1 MGKIRGTHSSPGI
14 YTKITDIEYT
24 TRHAGITTLG
34 LVGETLKGPA
44 FEPIDIDSWPQFV
57 EYFGGKSAEKFKDSQ
72 YPKYELPYIADSY
85 LKASDQLKVCR
96 VLGLS
101 GYNAGPAFVIKAKSG
116 STEYVVAVLRSRGQ
130 YKKYG
135 MTENC
140 VSTYDTLEYACNFIK
155 IEPASKL
162 SVKYDCEGNLD
173 NTGITNDSDIKI
185 NTLDRGTFTIS
196 AYSSTY
202 ERSTDLIGTYS
213 VSFNPGAKDYIYNVL
228 GSDAQNGSAPLFIEE
243 LYDVNLEDLISKNK
257 VDSLSTSVTVYRP
270 IIYDA
275 VTEPVSDF
283 LTVPTKD
290 LKKKHVGLTF
300 VYAKNYKGEDFDP
313 NEEEVFKYRGTTA
326 SEPITGR
333 VEEGGIYIVKSYYK
347 DNVKKYGYFAV
358 LKEEEVSSST
368 IYKNTVIEDYPE
380 PQGNED
386 KFVVSCVKVLA
397 YDNFAVKGEGVATGA
412 EKLVDI
418 ISSNF
423 SDYREQYRFASTPWI
438 VSEIKGNAKHY
449 DVKKLFR
456 FHTITDG
463 NAANTQ
469 VKISIANIRP
479 DEGTFDVYIRDF
491 YDTDSNPTILESYKS
506 LTMVPGTSKYI
517 GLKIGTL
524 DGAYETVSKYVLV
537 EVIENDETRNCVPAG
552 FLGYPIRKY
561 TEGTA
566 PYFTYNRFYDDNIRE
581 KKQYFGL
588 TDLVGVD
595 EDMLSYKGKQ
605 AYTEQYEAGYT
616 TAFHLDSRLN
626 NDLRT
631 HKNGSSIVTDV
642 VATVDGEFSG
652 ITWAAVSQNNVTS
665 EQIPPVIAGEDEMEG
680 TIYEDVR
687 LRKFTVYPY
696 GGFDGWDIY
705 RASRTNTDE
714 FKANRYKGTISNG
727 EGAVF
732 STITDG
738 TGLSLTGRCITSDY
752 YAYLAGINQFQNPE
766 KEEINLFATP
776 GIDYVNNELLVSDAI
791 DMVENRLDTFYVIT
805 TPDKPWGASDAPDDM
820 YSSEDA
826 ADNLDDTSV
835 DTYYASSYYPW
846 VKYFDKSNNI
856 YIHLPATKDAVRI
869 MANTDNK
876 RFPWIAPAGF
886 ERGTVECKKMRFYA
900 TLEDRDNVY
909 DSRINP
915 LMSFKEGVKIWG
927 NKTLYVCDETNPMNR
942 INTVRLMLY
951 MRRIII
957 ASSIGLIF
965 EPEDGTL
972 QEEFEGNIKPI
983 LAQIKADRGITEWDL
998 VTSQTEEQMD
1008 AHELSG
1014 TVFVKPT
1021 PALEAIE
1028 INFVVTP
1035 QGVKFSDIA

>member
-14 YTKITDIEYT
+14 YTQITDVEYT

-44 FEPIDIDSWPQFV
+44 FEPIDIADWGQFV

-72 YPKYELPYIADSY
+72 YPKYELPYVAESY

-101 GYNAGPAFVIKAKSG
+101 GYNAGPAFVIKAKG
-116 STEYVVAVLRSRGQ
+116 DDNKEYVVAVLRSRGQ

-135 MTENC
+135 VTENC
-140 VSTYDTLEYACNFIK
+140 TSTYDTLTYDCNFIK
-155 IEPASKL
+155 IEPSKKL
-162 SVKYDCEGNLD
+162 SVKYDCEGNM
-173 NTGITNDSDIKI
+173 NNAGTTSESVIVA
-185 NTLDRGTFTIS
+185 NTLDRGTFTIT
-196 AYSSTY
+196 AYSSTG
-202 ERSTDLIGTYS
+202 ETASKEIGKYS

-228 GSDAQNGSAPLFIEE
+228 GSDAQNGNAPLFIEE
-243 LYDVNLEDLISKNK
+243 LYDVNLEDLINKNK
-257 VDSLSTSVTVYRP
+257 VNKISTNVDIYRP
-270 IIYDA
+270 IKYIPVAD
-275 VTEPVSDF
+275 PVSDF
-283 LTVPTKD
+283 MTIPVRE
-290 LKKKHVGLTF
+290 LKKQHVGLTF
-300 VYAKNYKGEDFDP
+300 VYSAKYKGEDFDP
-313 NEEEVFKYRGTTA
+313 NVDLVWKYQNGQP
-326 SEPITGR
+326 EPVSGKTVADG
-333 VEEGGIYIVKSYYK
+333 EIYVVKSYYA
-347 DNVKKYGYFAV
+347 DNAKKYGYFALRKDIV
-358 LKEEEVSSST
+358 VSSST
-368 IYKNTVIEDYPE
+368 TYDNVKIDDF
-380 PQGNED
+380 PQSNAEMIN
-386 KFVVSCVKVLA
+386 VSCVKVLA
-397 YDNFAVKGEGVATGA
+397 YDNFAVKNETLSPASG
-412 EKLVDI
+412 VDI

-423 SDYREQYRFASTPWI
+423 SDYREQYRFSSTPWV
-438 VSEIKGNAKHY
+438 VSEIKGNAQKY

-463 NAANTQ
+463 NAANKQ

-479 DEGTFDVYIRDF
+479 DDGTFDVYVRDF
-491 YDTDSNPTILESYKS
+491 YDTDSNPTILESYKG
-506 LTMVPGTSKYI
+506 LNMVPGTSKYI
-517 GLKIGTL
+517 GLKIGTF
-524 DGAYETVSKYVLV
+524 DGTYETVSKYVLV
-537 EVIENDETRNCVPAG
+537 EVIESEETQNCVPCG
-552 FLGYPIRKY
+552 FLGYPVRKY
-561 TEGTA
+561 KTGDA
-566 PYFTYNRFYDDNIRE
+566 PYFTYNRFYDENIKE

-588 TDLVGVD
+588 SDLVGVD

-605 AYTEQYEAGYT
+605 AYTENYELGYT

-626 NDLRT
+626 NDLR
-631 HKNGSSIVTDV
+631 GSGSTKIE
-642 VATVDGEFSG
+642 ATVDGEFKD
-652 ITWAAVSQNNVTS
+652 IIWAAVSPNNVTS
-665 EQIPPVIAGEDEMEG
+665 QMVPPVMAGEDEMEG
-680 TIYEDVR
+680 TIYEDIR

-696 GGFDGWDIY
+696 GGFDGWDVY
-705 RASRTNTDE
+705 RSSRTNTDDY
-714 FKANRYKGTISNG
+714 KANRYKGSISNG
-727 EGAVF
+727 EGSAF

-738 TGLSLTGRCITSDY
+738 TNLSLSGRCINSDY

-805 TPDKPWGASDAPDDM
+805 TPDKPWGASDAADEM
-820 YSSEDA
+820 YSSKDA

-846 VKYFDKSNNI
+846 VKYFDKDNNV

-876 RFPWIAPAGF
+876 RYPWIAPAGF

-915 LMSFKEGVKIWG
+915 LMSFREGVKIWG
-927 NKTLYVCDETNPMNR
+927 NKTLYICEETNPMNR
-942 INTVRLMLY
+942 INSVRLMLY
-951 MRRIII
+951 MRKLII
-957 ASSIGLIF
+957 AASIGLIF
-965 EPEDGTL
+965 EPEDSTL

-983 LAQIKADRGITEWDL
+983 LAQIKADRGITDWDL
-998 VTSQTEEQMD
+998 KTSQTPEQMD

-1035 QGVKFSDIA
+1035 QGVQFTDVA

>member
-14 YTKITDIEYT
+14 YTKITDVEYT

-44 FEPIDIDSWPQFV
+44 FEPIDIENWPQFV

-116 STEYVVAVLRSRGQ
+116 DTEYVVAVLRSRGQ

-135 MTENC
+135 TVGDDC
-140 VSTYDTLEYACNFIK
+140 TSTYDTLTYDCNYIT
-155 IEPASKL
+155 IEPSSKL
-162 SVKYDCEGNLD
+162 SVKYNCDGNMSE
-173 NTGITNDSDIKI
+173 NGRSVDIDTSIKV
-185 NTLDRGTFTIS
+185 NSLDRGSFTIK
-196 AYSSTY
+196 AYSTTGVS
-202 ERSTDLIGTYS
+202 DNGLIGSYS
-213 VSFNPGAKDYIYNVL
+213 VSFNPGAKDYIYKVI
-228 GSDAQNGSAPLFIEE
+228 GSDAQNGSAPIFIEE

-257 VDSLSTSVTVYRP
+257 VDQISTNVTVVRP
-270 IIYDA
+270 IKYD
-275 VTEPVSDF
+275 VVSDTVSDF
-283 LTVPTKD
+283 LTIPSKE
-290 LKKKHVGLTF
+290 LKKQHAGLTF
-300 VYAKNYKGEDFDP
+300 VYAARYKDEFDAVNDKVWNYSTTGST
-313 NEEEVFKYRGTTA
+313 GTTKTIA
-326 SEPITGR
+326 I
-333 VEEGGIYIVKSYYK
+333 EGAIYTVKSYYDENNNK
-347 DNVKKYGYFAV
+347 VYGYFALPEAV
-358 LKEEEVSSST
+358 EGTSN
-368 IYKNTVIEDYPE
+368 YKNTVIKDYNTTVDTAGT
-380 PQGNED
+380 QT
-386 KFVVSCVKVLA
+386 VSCVKVLSI
-397 YDNFAVKGEGVATGA
+397 DNYVVKGECTNCEDAG
-412 EKLVDI
+412 KVDV

-423 SDYREQYRFASTPWI
+423 NDYREQYRFASTPWI

-469 VKISIANIRP
+469 VKISIANVRP
-479 DEGTFDVYIRDF
+479 DDGTFDVYVRDF
-491 YDTDSNPTILESYKS
+491 YDTDSNPTILESYKG
-506 LTMVPGTSKYI
+506 LNMVPGSSKYI

-524 DGAYETVSKYVLV
+524 DGVYETVSKYVLV
-537 EVIENDETRNCVPAG
+537 EVIENEETETCVPCG
-552 FLGYPIRKY
+552 FLGYPIRTYKNA
-561 TEGTA
+561 TA
-566 PYFTYNRFYDDNIRE
+566 PYFTYNRFYDDNIKE
-581 KKQYFGL
+581 KRQYFGL
-588 TDLVGVD
+588 SDITGVD

-605 AYTEQYEAGYT
+605 AYTEEYEHGYT

-626 NDLRT
+626 NDMR
-631 HKNGSSIVTDV
+631 KNSLGQYDV
-642 VATVDGEFSG
+642 IATVDGEFEN
-652 ITWAAVSQNNVTS
+652 IVWAAVSQNNVTR
-665 EQIPPVIAGEDEMEG
+665 EMIPPVMAGEDEMEG

-714 FKANRYKGTISNG
+714 FKANKYKGTIKNG
-727 EGAVF
+727 EGSSF
-732 STITDG
+732 SVITDG
-738 TGLSLTGRCITSDY
+738 TGLGLSGRCISSDY

-776 GIDYVNNELLVSDAI
+776 GIDYVNNELLVLDAI
-791 DMVENRLDTFYVIT
+791 DVVENRLDTFYVIT
-805 TPDKPWGASDAPDDM
+805 TPDKPWGASDADADM

-826 ADNLDDTSV
+826 ADNLDDTNV

-876 RFPWIAPAGF
+876 RYPWIAPAGF
-886 ERGTVECKKMRFYA
+886 ERGTVECKKMRFFA
-900 TLEDRDNVY
+900 TLEDRDNAY
-909 DSRINP
+909 DSRLNP

-942 INTVRLMLY
+942 INSVRLMLY

-957 ASSIGLIF
+957 AASIGLIF
-965 EPEDGTL
+965 EPEDETL
-972 QEEFEGNIKPI
+972 QEEFEGNLKPI
-983 LAQIKADRGITEWDL
+983 LAQIKEDRGITEWDL
-998 VTSQTEEQMD
+998 VTSQTPEQMD

-1021 PALEAIE
+1021 PTLEAIE

-1035 QGVKFSDIA
+1035 QGVKFTDVA